1 MGYKDQHKFLTG
13 NFVQIQQK
21 LQALLEEKK
30 NVYNA
35 WREKKEWLEKIH
47 QEQMFYK
54 DWDHLD
60 MLLNS
65 QEVSKL

>member
-1 MGYKDQHKFLTG
+1 MGYKHPCKFLIG

-30 NVYNA
+30 NVYDA
-35 WREKKEWLEKIH
+35 WRQKKEWLEKIH

>member
-1 MGYKDQHKFLTG
+1 MAYKHPHKFLIG

-21 LQALLEEKK
+21 LEALLEEKK
-30 NVYNA
+30 NVYDA
-35 WREKKEWLEKIH
+35 WRQKKEWLEKIH

>member
-1 MGYKDQHKFLTG
+1 MGYIDQLEFFIG
-13 NFVQIQQK
+13 NCVQIQQK
-21 LQALLEEKK
+21 LQALLEEKE
-30 NVYNA
+30 NVYNE
-35 WREKKEWLEKIH
+35 WKQKKEWLEKTH

-65 QEVSKL
+65 QEVSEL